1 MNFQKLLIK
10 TAKLSP
16 VKQFKHA
23 SILTK
28 GGAILAVDY
37 NGNFYHAEANVLK
50 QLWPSKI
57 KGTTMINIRITQ
69 TGIGM
74 SRPCK
79 NCWNL
84 MKLMGVAKVIYTGR
98 DGKNVMERVR

>member
-16 VKQFKHA
+16 VKQFRHA

-50 QLWPSKI
+50 QLWPNKI

-69 TGIGM
+69 TGVGM

-84 MKLMGVAKVIYTGR
+84 MKLMGVSKVIYTGR
-98 DGKNVMERVR
+98 KGEFISERIK